1 MKKFG
6 SIVLSILFAVALLGT
21 LLLGIVRNYV
31 KPSVITDFAGE
42 LFRPVAY
49 EKNNNGLF
57 YLDERNFVKTVDYD
71 VSKGFDFSDLDLNNL
86 DLAEIVSDV
95 GQEYGI
101 DLDMEFIANILT
113 DPETS
118 DLVNSYTNEIVDY
131 IQKKRGGV
139 QRNLI

>member
-6 SIVLSILFAVALLGT
+6 SIVLNILFAVALLGI

-57 YLDERNFVKTVDYD
+57 YLDERNFIKTVDYD
-71 VSKGFDFSDLDLNNL
+71 VSNEFDFSDLDLNNL
-86 DLAEIVSDV
+86 DLAEIVSDI
-95 GQEYGI
+95 GQEYGV
-101 DLDMEFIANILT
+101 DLDMEFIADILT

-131 IQKKRGGV
+131 IQGRGV
-139 QRNLI
+139 QQNLI

>member
-6 SIVLSILFAVALLGT
+6 SIVLNILFAVALLGI

-57 YLDERNFVKTVDYD
+57 YLDERNFIKTVDYD
-71 VSKGFDFSDLDLNNL
+71 VSNEFDFSDLDLNNL
-86 DLAEIVSDV
+86 DLAEIVSDI
-95 GQEYGI
+95 GQEYGV
-101 DLDMEFIANILT
+101 DSDMEFIADILT

-131 IQKKRGGV
+131 IQGRGV
-139 QRNLI
+139 QQNLI

>member
-6 SIVLSILFAVALLGT
+6 SIVLSFLFAVALLGT

-57 YLDERNFVKTVDYD
+57 YLDERNFIKTVDYD
-71 VSKGFDFSDLDLNNL
+71 VSKEFDFSDLDLNNL
-86 DLAEIVSDV
+86 DLAEIVSDI
-95 GQEYGI
+95 GQEYGV
-101 DLDMEFIANILT
+101 DLDMEFIADILT

-131 IQKKRGGV
+131 IQGGGYN
-139 QRNLI
+139 RT